1 MSIAELKCEVDR
13 LTPEEKEELMA
24 YLGMKS
30 RRLDPET
37 RRKLT
42 EKINDK
48 NPARWLT
55 LEEVEKK
62 LGDQVA

>member
-1 MSIAELKCEVDR
+1 MSIAELKTEVDR
-13 LTPEEKEELMA
+13 LSSEEREELRA
-24 YLGMKS
+24 YLRMKY
-30 RRLDPET
+30 RPLDQEA

-55 LEEVEKK
+55 LEEVGKR
-62 LGDQVA
+62 LGLEE